1 MKTKDYPTWVL
12 AHKAKGTEIRHFNG
26 RFYLYKISSFW
37 DKEKK
42 KSRKKTECL
51 LGRITEEG
59 LKVSKPRI
67 SEEKASQISVVE
79 SGMSEYIHSQNED
92 ILEALTTRF
101 PKQGKSLFLLAM
113 FRLAYQSPLKNMSFY
128 HENSFMKQV
137 FPTVNL
143 GKNNLTDLLKEV
155 GTQRSSISECMKDLM
170 VNPSYVLID
179 QTHVISLS
187 EQMTCNRLGY
197 NSQRSFEPQVN
208 LLFIFSP
215 EHKVPLYY
223 RMVAGDVR
231 ETKALKITLEESG
244 IQEAIVIGDKG
255 FYSKENVKMLF
266 DEELDYI
273 LPIRRSHSLCEYEL
287 IKKGNKEL
295 FDGFFAFDERIIWYK
310 KYKKNGHDLILFLD
324 NKLKE
329 QEEKDY
335 LLRIKKEEQEVEI
348 IEEVEKQIDK
358 VAQLSDTNL
367 TSEVKECEKPKG
379 NTLEKFYERQH
390 AMGTIT
396 LDYSLKKEKN
406 PEEIFSCF
414 KSRNE
419 VENTY
424 DAYKNIL
431 EADTTY
437 MQGQAQMETWSFIN
451 FLALIMYFRIYKQLL
466 DKQMLKKYAPKD
478 ILLFLEHIKKMKIND
493 TWMQAEITKKSQA
506 IIDMLRT

>member
-1 MKTKDYPTWVL
+1 MKTKDYPSWVL
-12 AHKAKGTEIRHFNG
+12 AHKVKGTEIRHFNG
-26 RFYLYKISSFW
+26 RFYLYKVSSFW

-51 LGRITEEG
+51 LGRITQEG
-59 LKVSKPRI
+59 LKASKPRI
-67 SEEKASQISVVE
+67 SEEKANQISVVE
-79 SGMSEYIHSQNED
+79 SGMSDYIHSQNED
-92 ILEALTTRF
+92 ILEALTTHF
-101 PKQGKSLFLLAM
+101 PSQGKALFLLAM

-128 HENSFMKQV
+128 YENSFIKEV
-137 FPTVNL
+137 FPKVNL
-143 GKNNLTDLLKEV
+143 GKNNLTALLKEV

-170 VNPSYVLID
+170 GNPSYVLID

-197 NSQRSFEPQVN
+197 NSQRSFDPQVN

-215 EHKVPLYY
+215 QHKVPLYY

-231 ETKALKITLEESG
+231 ETKALKITLQESG

-255 FYSKENVKMLF
+255 FYSKENVENLSK
-266 DEELDYI
+266 EGLDYI

-310 KYKKNGHDLILFLD
+310 KYTKNGHDLILFLD

-335 LLRIKKEEQEVEI
+335 LLRIKKNEKEEITDTATTDLITES
-348 IEEVEKQIDK
+348 EKQ
-358 VAQLSDTNL
+358 
-367 TSEVKECEKPKG
+367 KG
-379 NTLEKFYERQH
+379 NTLEKFYEKQH
-390 AMGTIT
+390 SMGTIT
-396 LDYSLKKEKN
+396 LDYSLKKEKT
-406 PEEIFSCF
+406 PEEIFTCF

-431 EADTTY
+431 EADTSY

-466 DKQMLKKYAPKD
+466 DKEMLKKYAPKD

-493 TWMQAEITKKSQA
+493 TWMQAEITKKSQT

>member
-1 MKTKDYPTWVL
+1 MKTKDYPSWVL
-12 AHKAKGTEIRHFNG
+12 SHKVKGTEIRHFNG
-26 RFYLYKISSFW
+26 RYYLYKISSFW

-51 LGRITEEG
+51 VGRITEEG
-59 LKVSKPRI
+59 LKPSKPRI
-67 SEEKASQISVVE
+67 SEEKARQISVVE
-79 SGMSEYIHSQNED
+79 SGMSDYIYSQNED
-92 ILEALTTRF
+92 ILEALTTHF
-101 PKQGKSLFLLAM
+101 PSQGNALFLLAM

-128 HENSFMKQV
+128 YENSFISEV
-137 FPTVNL
+137 FPKVNL
-143 GKNNLTDLLKEV
+143 GKNNLTALLKEV

-170 VNPSYVLID
+170 GKPSYVLID

-208 LLFIFSP
+208 LLFIFSAQ
-215 EHKVPLYY
+215 HKVPLYY
-223 RMVAGDVR
+223 RMVAGDIR
-231 ETKALKITLEESG
+231 ETKALKITLQESG

-255 FYSKENVKMLF
+255 FYSKENVENLSK
-266 DEELDYI
+266 EGLDYI

-335 LLRIKKEEQEVEI
+335 LLRMKKEEKEEI
-348 IEEVEKQIDK
+348 TDASTTDLTTQI
-358 VAQLSDTNL
+358 
-367 TSEVKECEKPKG
+367 KECEKQKG

-390 AMGTIT
+390 SMGTIT
-396 LDYSLKKEKN
+396 LDYSLKIEKS
-406 PEEIFSCF
+406 PEEIFTCF

-431 EADTTY
+431 EADTSY

-466 DKQMLKKYAPKD
+466 EKQMLKKYAPKD

-493 TWMQAEITKKSQA
+493 TWMQAEVTKKTQT
-506 IIDMLRT
+506 IIDLLRT

>member
-1 MKTKDYPTWVL
+1 MKIKDYPDWVL
-12 AHKAKGTEIRHFNG
+12 THKAKGTEIRHFNG
-26 RFYLYKISSFW
+26 RYYLYKISSFW

-51 LGRITEEG
+51 LGRITEDG
-59 LKVSKPRI
+59 LKASKPRI
-67 SEEKASQISVVE
+67 SEEKVSQISVVE

-92 ILEALTTRF
+92 ILEALTTHF
-101 PKQGKSLFLLAM
+101 PKEATSLFLLAL

-128 HENSFMKQV
+128 YDHSFMSEV
-137 FPTVNL
+137 FPKVNL
-143 GKNNLTDLLKEV
+143 GKNNLTALLKEV
-155 GTQRSSISECMKDLM
+155 GTQRSSISNCMKDLM
-170 VNPSYVLID
+170 GTPSFVLID
-179 QTHVISLS
+179 QTHIISLS
-187 EQMTCNRLGY
+187 EQMSCNRLGY

-215 EHKVPLYY
+215 EYKIPLYY

-231 ETKALKITLEESG
+231 ETKALKLTLEESG

-255 FYSKENVKMLF
+255 FYSKENVENLYK
-266 DEELDYI
+266 EGLDYI
-273 LPIRRSHSLCEYEL
+273 LPIRRSHSLCDYEP

-310 KYKKNGHDLILFLD
+310 KYQKNGHDLILFLD

-335 LLRIKKEEQEVEI
+335 LLRIKKEDENVEV
-348 IEEVEKQIDK
+348 
-358 VAQLSDTNL
+358 VATES
-367 TSEVKECEKPKG
+367 KEGQKEKG
-379 NTLEKFYERQH
+379 NTLEKFYEKQH
-390 AMGTIT
+390 SMGTIT

-406 PEEIFSCF
+406 PEEIFTCF

-431 EADTTY
+431 EADTSY

-466 DKQMLKKYAPKD
+466 DKQMLKQYSPKD

-493 TWMQAEITKKSQA
+493 KWLQAEITKKSQK